1 MTLAQCSASLGVPPK
16 RVQNACAAL
25 GLPLRYRESDVRRLG
40 LALRLSDGIGLKLHA
55 AWRLAGVAF
64 AQQAA
69 GVVRIPAGDVAV
81 TEIDVRRYLSDWAA
95 ASARVR
101 ELAPPRGPGRPRR
114 PNPPEPAQGLAAA
127 RAYGL
132 DVTALAESL
141 RHSPAERLR
150 ALDENWQFVHAMQE
164 RGGRHR

>member
-1 MTLAQCSASLGVPPK
+1 MTLAQCSAILGAAPK

-25 GLPLRYRESDVRRLG
+25 GLPLRYREADMRRLG
-40 LALRLSDGIGLKLHA
+40 LALRLSGAVGLNLRT
-55 AWRLAGVAF
+55 AWRVAGEALA
-64 AQQAA
+64 QRAA
-69 GVVRIPAGDVAV
+69 GVVRIPAGDVAMI
-81 TEIDVRRYLSDWAA
+81 EIDVRRYLSDWAA

-114 PNPPEPAQGLAAA
+114 PNPPEPAQSLAAA

-150 ALDENWQFVHAMQE
+150 ALDENWQFVRAMQE